1 MAGFREAISSMTD
14 SYRKKLSALSFP
26 EKVRILEQMREREIQ
41 IARIRE
47 KLKAERQQKRQ
58 ESESK

>member
-1 MAGFREAISSMTD
+1 MTD
-14 SYRKKLSALSFP
+14 SYRKKLAALSFP

-47 KLKAERQQKRQ
+47 KLRAERLQQEK
-58 ESESK
+58 EKDSK